1 MATSDKRT
9 NEQRQDDMVNKKIRE
24 GKNQSPTA
32 NNTEENYVHTGPATG
47 ETDER
52 NKK

>member
-9 NEQRQDDMVNKKIRE
+9 DEQRQDDAVNAKIR
-24 GKNQSPTA
+24 NRNHQTPTP
-32 NNTEENYVHTGPATG
+32 NSGYVHTGPETG

>member
-9 NEQRQDDMVNKKIRE
+9 DEQRQDDMVNKKIRD

-32 NNTEENYVHTGPATG
+32 NNTEKNYVHTGPATSKV
-47 ETDER
+47 DER
-52 NKK
+52 NK